1 MADSKRRE
9 VPAELVRARDRFVVW
24 RRTRKPKSRIPE
36 PLWER
41 AVKLVA
47 AYGLHRTAATLKLD
61 YYSLKKRVEA
71 AAGSR
76 QKNDAPFLELPAVG
90 AVSAGAVSAGAV
102 PECVIEVE
110 EGAARWRVQL
120 TGYSAADIA
129 VVGRGVRDSQ
139 R

>member
-1 MADSKRRE
+1 MADAKRRE
-9 VPAELVRARDRFVVW
+9 VPAGLVRARERFQAW
-24 RRTRKPKSRIPE
+24 RRTRKPKARIPE
-36 PLWER
+36 PLWTL

-47 AYGLHRTAATLKLD
+47 AHGLHRVAATLKLD
-61 YYSLKKRVEA
+61 YYSLKKHVEA

-76 QKNDAPFLELPAVG
+76 EKNDAPFLELPAVG
-90 AVSAGAVSAGAV
+90 AVSTDAV
-102 PECVIEVE
+102 PVCVIELE

-120 TGYSAADIA
+120 TGYSASDIA

>member
-1 MADSKRRE
+1 MADAKRC
-9 VPAELVRARDRFVVW
+9 ELARGRDRFQAW

-36 PLWER
+36 PLWTL

-47 AYGLHRTAATLKLD
+47 AQGLHRTASTLKLD

-76 QKNDAPFLELPAVG
+76 EKNEAPFLELPAVG
-90 AVSAGAVSAGAV
+90 SVPTVAV
-102 PECVIEVE
+102 PECVIELE

-120 TGYSAADIA
+120 KGYSAADIA
-129 VVGRGVRDSQ
+129 TVGRSVREA

>member
-1 MADSKRRE
+1 M
-9 VPAELVRARDRFVVW
+9 RDRFKKPPGKPLNKRATGARW
-24 RRTRKPKSRIPE
+24 PNRRRTKRPRSRIPE
-36 PLWER
+36 RLWEL
-41 AVKLVA
+41 AVKLA
-47 AYGLHRTAATLKLD
+47 AKHGLHRTARTLKLD

-76 QKNDAPFLELPAVG
+76 EKNDAPFLELPAVG
-90 AVSAGAVSAGAV
+90 AVSTDAV
-102 PECVIEVE
+102 PVCVIELE

-129 VVGRGVRDSQ
+129 VVGRGVRESQ

>member
-1 MADSKRRE
+1 MADARRRE
-9 VPAELVRARDRFVVW
+9 VPAELARGRDRFQAW

-36 PLWER
+36 PLWTL

-47 AYGLHRTAATLKLD
+47 AHGLHRTASALKLD

-71 AAGSR
+71 AEGSR
-76 QKNDAPFLELPAVG
+76 EKNEAPFLELPA
-90 AVSAGAVSAGAV
+90 AVSV
-102 PECVIEVE
+102 PECVIELE

-120 TGYSAADIA
+120 KGYSAADIA
-129 VVGRGVRDSQ
+129 VVGRSVREA

>member
-1 MADSKRRE
+1 MAGGKQTE
-9 VPAELVRARDRFVVW
+9 VPAELARGRDRLAAW

-36 PLWER
+36 PLWEL

-47 AYGLHRTAATLKLD
+47 AHGLHRTARVLKLD
-61 YYSLKKRVEA
+61 YYSLKKHVETA
-71 AAGSR
+71 EGSR
-76 QKNDAPFLELPAVG
+76 ENNDAPFLELPAVG
-90 AVSAGAVSAGAV
+90 SVSAGAV

-110 EGAARWRVQL
+110 EGEARWRVQL

>member
-1 MADSKRRE
+1 M
-9 VPAELVRARDRFVVW
+9 RARDRFVAW

-36 PLWER
+36 PLWSL

-47 AYGLHRTAATLKLD
+47 AHRLHRVASTLKLD
-61 YYSLKKRVEA
+61 YYSLKKRVET

-76 QKNDAPFLELPAVG
+76 EKNDAPFLELPAVG
-90 AVSAGAVSAGAV
+90 SVSAGSVSAGAV

-110 EGAARWRVQL
+110 EGAVRWRVQL

>member
-1 MADSKRRE
+1 MADAKRRE
-9 VPAELVRARDRFVVW
+9 VPAGLVRARDRFVAW

-36 PLWER
+36 PLWTL

-47 AYGLHRTAATLKLD
+47 AHGLHRTAATLKLD

-71 AAGSR
+71 TEGPR
-76 QKNDAPFLELPAVG
+76 EKNDAPFLELPA
-90 AVSAGAVSAGAV
+90 AVAAV
-102 PECVIEVE
+102 PECVIELE

-120 TGYSAADIA
+120 KGYSAADIA
-129 VVGRGVRDSQ
+129 VVGRSVRDSQ